1 VRSHKAGYELVE
13 PALWTAPLS
22 WANGTGVLTRSAD
35 MLQTTDARQQ
45 EPLIVKRYYGVSFV
59 LSILALAAWMTGRF
73 AYHAPAA
80 SDGSGPDGGG
90 LLLLFGAVLVGC
102 LLVHSTLLSLAV
114 WKYRSPSVFGGRW
127 GLAIHTVFWIAFV
140 ARLNM

>member
-1 VRSHKAGYELVE
+1 
-13 PALWTAPLS
+13 
-22 WANGTGVLTRSAD
+22 
-35 MLQTTDARQQ
+35 
-45 EPLIVKRYYGVSFV
+45 LIVKRYYGVSFV

-102 LLVHSTLLSLAV
+102 LLVHSTLLSLVV
-114 WKYRSPSVFGGRW
+114 WKYRSPSVFGQAPLFDSSIRDFET
-127 GLAIHTVFWIAFV
+127 IDRSEDRTCS
-140 ARLNM
+140 R